1 LTDLGLWDCESMVI
15 LEKIRDGRGIPPV
28 GAESVCKSVRR
39 KGLREILRCSVI
51 AGNGCKRKK
60 QKKIGGILSAEAG
73 AERDSG
79 GAQGGLEGV
88 EARIHNK

>member
-1 LTDLGLWDCESMVI
+1 V
-15 LEKIRDGRGIPPV
+15 V
-28 GAESVCKSVRR
+28 
-39 KGLREILRCSVI
+39 

-60 QKKIGGILSAEAG
+60 QKKIGGILSAEVG

-88 EARIHNK
+88 EARIHEK